1 MARPLTERASFVQIS
16 VKIPPEL
23 RQVLRNLSD
32 KSGRPFQTEVIRA
45 LQRGLRDTAED
56 KQLQQSSL

>member
-1 MARPLTERASFVQIS
+1 VQIS

-23 RQVLRNLSD
+23 RQILRSLSD

-45 LQRGLRDTAED
+45 LQRGVKDTAEA
-56 KQLQQSSL
+56 KQLQQSTL

>member
-1 MARPLTERASFVQIS
+1 MARPLTERAYFVQIS

-23 RQVLRNLSD
+23 RQILRSLSD

-45 LQRGLRDTAED
+45 LQRGVKDTAEA
-56 KQLQQSSL
+56 KQLQQSTL